1 MYLITICFL
10 GNNAY
15 YKCSHLSSSI
25 MGSTKVHVKVLE
37 VKILLDFEIMILN
50 TFSFSASMKTMK
62 HLNIKLRH
70 GMV

>member
-1 MYLITICFL
+1 
-10 GNNAY
+10 
-15 YKCSHLSSSI
+15 

-37 VKILLDFEIMILN
+37 VKILQDFEIMILN
-50 TFSFSASMKTMK
+50 TFSFSALMKTKK

>member
-1 MYLITICFL
+1 
-10 GNNAY
+10 
-15 YKCSHLSSSI
+15 
-25 MGSTKVHVKVLE
+25 MGSTKVYVKVLE